1 MNSNKSNNNNNKNK
15 TQPKKKHILESL
27 SHKVLLGHLVL
38 TLRHPL
44 GNLAVKAAKG
54 HYGKA
59 GINLY
64 SQIYVLR

>member
-1 MNSNKSNNNNNKNK
+1 MNSNKSNKE
-15 TQPKKKHILESL
+15 TQPKKEHILESL
-27 SHKVLLGHLVL
+27 PHKASLEVLLGHLVL

-44 GNLAVKAAKG
+44 RNLAVKAAKG